1 MKDLRFRNLTVDE
14 LEFRPARCTEKGTQ
28 LLIYKDAR
36 CDQNILDETVGAF
49 GWQRRH
55 YELKGNMYCSVG
67 IQNEETKEWVWKDD
81 CGAESNTEKEK
92 GEASDSF
99 KRACVN
105 WGIGR
110 ELYTAPFIWIS
121 GNVRDTGRKD
131 KFGNSLFEP
140 SFRMSDLKITRY
152 TVMEMPLIITD
163 LIIEL
168 KGQQVYKYEDNG
180 VLNSTPE
187 EKTKVEKKNN
197 TENKSALTPN
207 IPAEFLAPTKEDK
220 KLAEDSLLI
229 EAKKRS
235 LGFGKNKGK
244 PFDELEDGYLQWIV
258 QTDFIKIED
267 RNAAQLVLDS
277 KKAIDIKELK
287 PIEGDLPF

>member
-1 MKDLRFRNLTVDE
+1 MKEITFRNLTADE
-14 LEFRPARCTEKGTQ
+14 LELRPARCTEKGTQ

-49 GWQRRH
+49 GWQRKH
-55 YELKGNMYCSVG
+55 YELKGNMYCSLG
-67 IQNEETKEWVWKDD
+67 IKNEETNEWVWKDD

-121 GNVRDTGRKD
+121 ENVKQ
-131 KFGNSLFEP
+131 NSKGFWEP
-140 SFRMSDLKITRY
+140 AFRMSDLKITRFI
-152 TVMEMPLIITD
+152 VLQMPCVITD

-168 KGQQVYKYEDNG
+168 KGKRVYKYEDNNI
-180 VLNSTPE
+180 LKIPSEAQPKAE
-187 EKTKVEKKNN
+187 TKVFEGKK
-197 TENKSALTPN
+197 TPLTPN
-207 IPAEFLAPTKEDK
+207 VPAELLAPTAEDK
-220 KLAEDSLLI
+220 KIEDDSILT
-229 EAKKRS
+229 EAKNHFLKFS
-235 LGFGKNKGK
+235 KNKGV
-244 PFDELEDGYLQWIV
+244 PYGQLDDGFLQWVINAEFV
-258 QTDFIKIED
+258 NIED
-267 RNAAQLVLDS
+267 KTPAQMVLDS
-277 KKAIDIKELK
+277 RKATDIRKLK